1 MTPTP
6 SHAVASRLRRALAA
20 AMRSLVLVTLAISC
34 SLGSSGFTGTEP
46 TGTGRKILFIG
57 NSLTYTNDLPAMV
70 RVLAAS
76 AGESLAVA
84 MVAYPDYNL
93 EDHLGAGE
101 APFRIQNDE
110 WDVVVLQQGPSS
122 LPENRE
128 NLRSTVKLFDPMIRA
143 AGARPALYSVWPQAD
158 RQADFA
164 RAIESY
170 ALAAQDVGGIL
181 FPVAEAWLETWRN
194 NPGIGLYAADG
205 LHPNTAG
212 TYLAAL
218 VIYGKL
224 TGRSPVG
231 LPGTLRIGTGT
242 TITIAESIVPVLQLA
257 AQRANEK
264 YPD

>member
-1 MTPTP
+1 MPIP
-6 SHAVASRLRRALAA
+6 PLRAARSTLCGFTVMARAL
-20 AMRSLVLVTLAISC
+20 SLSLLIAGC
-34 SLGSSGFTGTEP
+34 SLGSSGFTGAEP
-46 TGTGRKILFIG
+46 TGTGRKVLFVG

-70 RVLAAS
+70 RILAES

-93 EDHLGAGE
+93 EDHLGTGE
-101 APFRIQNDE
+101 APFRIQHGE

-122 LPENRE
+122 LPENRD
-128 NLRSTVKLFDPMIRA
+128 NLRSTVKLYEPMIRA
-143 AGARPALYSVWPQAD
+143 AGARPALYSVWPQSD

-170 ALAAQDVGGIL
+170 ALAAEDVDGIL
-181 FPVAEAWLETWRN
+181 FPVAEAWLEAWRIS
-194 NPGIGLYAADG
+194 PGIALYAADG
-205 LHPNTAG
+205 LHPSAAG
-212 TYLAAL
+212 SYLAAL

-224 TGRSPVG
+224 TGKSPVG
-231 LPGTLRIGTGT
+231 LPGTMRIGSST
-242 TITIAESIVPVLQLA
+242 TITIAESIVPTLQLA